1 MKRNRL
7 SRPLAIVIGIF
18 LSVGMMFLGFNI
30 FQGVFTRATDERP
43 DDVVITEVTSSTA
56 KISWTTGIE
65 ATGGLVQYGTSPTS
79 LTSFAPADTAKTKD
93 HSVMLTLLQ
102 PGTTYYFE
110 ISYGENN
117 KFDNGGVPWM
127 ITTKAEGADSAAA
140 SDEAAPVKTAI
151 TAIPTDKPA
160 VVAGCTVTEC
170 AEIKSKLGKGCSTQD
185 YILCIRKK
193 VTPTP

>member
-1 MKRNRL
+1 MKRNKL

-18 LSVGMMFLGFNI
+18 LSVGMMFLGFNV

-43 DDVVITEVTSSTA
+43 EDVVITDVTSSTA

-79 LTSFAPADTAKTKD
+79 LTSFAPADTAKSKD
-93 HSVMLTLLQ
+93 HSVILTLLQ

-127 ITTKAEGADSAAA
+127 ITTKAEGSDSSANG
-140 SDEAAPVKTAI
+140 DETSSVKPALS
-151 TAIPTDKPA
+151 AVPTDKPA
-160 VVAGCTVTEC
+160 VALSCDVTEC
-170 AEIKSKLGKGCSTQD
+170 AEIKRKLGKGCSTQD
-185 YILCIRKK
+185 YILCIRKN